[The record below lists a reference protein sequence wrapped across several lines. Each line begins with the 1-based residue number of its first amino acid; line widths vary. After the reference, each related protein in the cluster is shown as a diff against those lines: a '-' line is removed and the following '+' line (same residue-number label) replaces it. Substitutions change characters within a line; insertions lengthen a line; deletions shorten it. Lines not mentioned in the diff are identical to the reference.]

1 MPRKSK
7 SPPQEPAAASAAE
20 SSEPSPASARPKS
33 GPRRGRRGKAA
44 AFTLAHPNAAGI
56 DIGGSMHFVAVPADR
71 DCEPVRQFTSF
82 TDDLE
87 KMADWLATCRIDTVA
102 MESTGVYWIPVF
114 ELLERR
120 GLTVYLVNAR
130 HVKSVSGR
138 KSDVL
143 DCQWLQQLMS
153 YGLLAGAYRPGGEI
167 CAVRAVMRQRTMLLR
182 MQARHVQHMQKALT
196 QMNIQLAN
204 VISDVVGETGQRI
217 IRAIVAGER
226 DGHRLAKLR
235 NSRIKASEAE
245 IARSLVGT
253 WRDEHL
259 FALTQAVE
267 LFDAYAAQIAT
278 CDAKLDAM
286 LAALATRDDAPG
298 PDKRK
303 GHRQKNAPRFDART
317 RLYRL
322 CGVDLTRIDGL
333 DASTALKVV
342 SEIGPDLS
350 RFKTVKHF
358 ASWLKLCPG
367 TRISGGKVLSA
378 RTGRSGN
385 QAAQALRLAAAAL
398 RNSQSALGAYY
409 RRLAARLDTP
419 AVITAV
425 AHKLARLV
433 YTMLTRG
440 AEYVDKGIA
449 FEEARHRE
457 RQLRNLALKAKALGF
472 TLAPGAVS

>member
-1 MPRKSK
+1 M
-7 SPPQEPAAASAAE
+7 
-20 SSEPSPASARPKS
+20 
-33 GPRRGRRGKAA
+33 
-44 AFTLAHPNAAGI
+44 
-56 DIGGSMHFVAVPADR
+56 
-71 DCEPVRQFTSF
+71 
-82 TDDLE
+82 
-87 KMADWLATCRIDTVA
+87 
-102 MESTGVYWIPVF
+102 
-114 ELLERR
+114 
-120 GLTVYLVNAR
+120 
-130 HVKSVSGR
+130 
-138 KSDVL
+138 
-143 DCQWLQQLMS
+143 
-153 YGLLAGAYRPGGEI
+153 
-167 CAVRAVMRQRTMLLR
+167 
-182 MQARHVQHMQKALT
+182 
-196 QMNIQLAN
+196 
-204 VISDVVGETGQRI
+204 
-217 IRAIVAGER
+217 
-226 DGHRLAKLR
+226 
-235 NSRIKASEAE
+235 
-245 IARSLVGT
+245 
-253 WRDEHL
+253 
-259 FALTQAVE
+259 
-267 LFDAYAAQIAT
+267 
-278 CDAKLDAM
+278 
-286 LAALATRDDAPG
+286 
-298 PDKRK
+298 
-303 GHRQKNAPRFDART
+303 
-317 RLYRL
+317 
-322 CGVDLTRIDGL
+322 
-333 DASTALKVV
+333 KVV